1 MYLGIDLGTSSVK
14 TVLVDDADR
23 IIGSSSVHLTVSRPH
38 PGWSEQDPASWVE
51 GAFGTLD
58 DLARQHSQE
67 MSIVAGIGLSGQ
79 MHGATLLDR
88 NDAILRPCMLWND
101 TRASA
106 ECAELERICPSLRS
120 ISANAAMP
128 GFTAP
133 KVQWVRRHEPD
144 IFRQIAS
151 VLLPKS
157 YVNFALTGDKFEDM
171 SDASGTLWLDV
182 AARDWSDTLLAATGL
197 NRSKVARLVE
207 GSAAAAPLRSD
218 LAARWGMHKPPIVAG
233 GAGDNAA
240 SAIGLAAV
248 KPGDAFISLGTSG
261 VIWITTD
268 KLRPNPDSYV
278 HAFCHAVPGSWHQ
291 MSVILSAASCLS
303 WWSGVS
309 GIKEASLLAEL
320 GEEPWQPSPAIFL
333 PYLSGERT
341 PYNDGTLRG
350 MFANLDPGIDRPAMT
365 RAVLEGVGFALRDCL
380 DAMRADGDQITEASV
395 VGGGSRGRAWIAL
408 LAAQLGITLHRVEA
422 GESGAALGAAR
433 LARLAVTG
441 APAASL
447 TGPARLESFAPDTK
461 LSNAMAESRERRP
474 ALLPAARTAH
484 G

>member
-14 TVLVDDADR
+14 TVLVDDSDQ

-51 GAFGTLD
+51 GAFQTMD
-58 DLARQHSQE
+58 DLARQHRQA
-67 MSIVAGIGLSGQ
+67 MSAVSGIGLSGQ

-88 NDAILRPCMLWND
+88 DDAVLRPCMLWND

-106 ECAELERICPSLRS
+106 ECAELEAACPNLRN

-133 KVQWVRRHEPD
+133 KVQWVRKHEPD
-144 IFRQIAS
+144 VFRRIAS

-157 YVNFALTGDKFEDM
+157 YVNLALTGEKFEDM
-171 SDASGTLWLDV
+171 SDGSGTLWLDV

-197 NRSKVARLVE
+197 NRTKTARLVE
-207 GSAAAAPLRSD
+207 GSAAAAQLRPE

-233 GAGDNAA
+233 GGGDNAA

-248 KPGDAFISLGTSG
+248 RPGDAFISLGTSG

-268 KLRPNPDSYV
+268 RLRPNPDRYV
-278 HAFCHAVPGSWHQ
+278 HAFCHAVPNVWHQ

-309 GIKEASLLAEL
+309 GIKEAELLAEL
-320 GEEPWQPSPAIFL
+320 GEGPWQPSSAIFL

-341 PYNDGTLRG
+341 PYNDGTLRA
-350 MFANLDPGIDRPAMT
+350 MFANLDNSADRPSLT

-380 DAMRADGDQITEASV
+380 DAMRTDGDAITQASV

-408 LAAQLGITLHRVEA
+408 LASQLGITLHRVEA

-447 TGPARLESFAPDTK
+447 SAPARLESFAPDAS
-461 LSNAMAESRERRP
+461 LGEALAASRKRRA
-474 ALLPAARTAH
+474 ALMSAARTA
-484 G
+484 